1 MENCVFSSRKEVAKM
16 NKEILRRVKTAGE
29 YQKKAIRAL
38 LPEKVNGHLDA
49 IEKELKIMVREM
61 AAEMGK
67 EGKKREACEEEQSA
81 ERVSK
86 VKKVDIA

>member
-16 NKEILRRVKTAGE
+16 NKEILRRVNS
-29 YQKKAIRAL
+29 AIRAL
-38 LPEKVNGHLDA
+38 RPEKVNGHLDA